1 MTKST
6 QITIENTAK
15 TIFARGG
22 YDALSMRT
30 LSKESS
36 IGLSSIYNYF
46 EDKDELLKT
55 IFDKINTNLGVQRK
69 LLPKRNSA
77 KKMLEDRIS
86 FQFKYIEDIVFV
98 LKYYLHFR
106 PSFLHIDSGYI
117 PAKAYLH
124 IDEVITKGIETGEY
138 YSSDEIADAKI
149 MAHAING
156 FLLEYFPDTPRG
168 KELKQLVLSL
178 TDFLDRSMSARARE
192 EVKM

>member
-98 LKYYLHFR
+98 LKDYLHFR
-106 PSFLHIDSGYI
+106 PSFLHIASGYI

>member
-1 MTKST
+1 MVSPGS
-6 QITIENTAK
+6 AK